1 MKNDTTLTETE
12 LLTVGLCAASIC
24 GCLWDDVD
32 GDTVVGK
39 LQAVLATRRPGGDAD
54 LTDADLRNL
63 RVLLSLTEESV
74 YMLTDSANNDEIRD
88 ATVAEVCESLLA
100 GPDGHITVDGRKC
113 YVQTAVS
120 Y

>member
-1 MKNDTTLTETE
+1 MTNETALTETE

-32 GDTVVGK
+32 GETVVDK
-39 LQAVLATRRPGGDAD
+39 LQAVLATRNAGGDAD
-54 LTDADLRNL
+54 LTDADRRSLE
-63 RVLLSLTEESV
+63 VLLSLTDEAV
-74 YMLTDSANNDEIRD
+74 YMLTDADTNDDVRD

-100 GPDGHITVDGRKC
+100 GPEGFITVDGRKC

>member
-1 MKNDTTLTETE
+1 MSNETTLTETE

-32 GDTVVGK
+32 GETVVTK
-39 LQAVLATRRPGGDAD
+39 MQAVLATRRPGGDAD
-54 LTDADLRNL
+54 LTDADRRSLE
-63 RVLLSLTEESV
+63 VLLSLTDEAV
-74 YMLTDSANNDEIRD
+74 YMLTDANTNDEIRD

-100 GPDGHITVDGRKC
+100 GAEGWIDVDGRRC
-113 YVQTAVS
+113 YVQTEVS